1 MDTMDTKIPEGPP
14 AVDLHPTSKR
24 PHVLLGVSSTATAR
38 AQAHPDDGVRY
49 LRQVLL
55 VSVTRAAAIMMCA
68 STALRSLLELSRRG
82 VCGMPRCLTIWT
94 GHASRP
100 CRLAVKNTCRELWT
114 IPEGAIATTAAN
126 YFSHDQLKYISFGVV
141 TQMPRSRRRHRS
153 RSHSRTRSHSV
164 GSPQYEHKRRRIDY
178 ESPPSKGTYR

>member
-1 MDTMDTKIPEGPP
+1 MDTMDTKRPEGPP
-14 AVDLHPTSKR
+14 AVDLDPKR
-24 PHVLLGVSSTATAR
+24 PHVLLGVSSTATAT
-38 AQAHPDDGVRY
+38 APAHPDDGVRY

-55 VSVTRAAAIMMCA
+55 VSVTRARMMCA

-82 VCGMPRCLTIWT
+82 VCGMPRCLTRWTGT

-100 CRLAVKNTCRELWT
+100 CLAVKNTCRELWT
-114 IPEGAIATTAAN
+114 IPEGARATTVAN
-126 YFSHDQLKYISFGVV
+126 YFSHDQFKYISFGVV

-178 ESPPSKGTYR
+178 ESPPTKGTYR